1 MANHAETTITLTDDA
16 SAVITNGLRAYN
28 EAQAGCWDGRPLAIF
43 VRDLETKKVA
53 GGLLGRTSLGL
64 LILISGSPNTND
76 LGANH
81 LLHHTLGTLN
91 FRCQLEIA
99 RTVRC

>member
-1 MANHAETTITLTDDA
+1 VADNAETTITLTDVTDDDA

-53 GGLLGRTSLGL
+53 GGLLGRYVARPLDG
-64 LILISGSPNTND
+64 
-76 LGANH
+76 GAIFSA
-81 LLHHTLGTLN
+81 GG
-91 FRCQLEIA
+91 FEA
-99 RTVRC
+99 RPT